1 MLKKSKGRKK
11 AVPYDIGKRLKEI
24 RGEQGLTL
32 AKVSAKT
39 FPPDTLSYDYLG

>member
-1 MLKKSKGRKK
+1 MVKKIKGKKK

-24 RGEQGLTL
+24 RGERKLSL

-39 FPPDTLSYDYLG
+39 FPPDTLS